1 MKSSKWKKIENIFKS
16 TTYLNE
22 IPAKRL
28 LNVVRKIFKFQNEI
42 DRELTLFKQK
52 EQIRKLTSM
61 LPKKA
66 TVKNDTLIEEEK
78 MIKAIFKKGENIGDS
93 IKINEN
99 IQENIVAPKYNI
111 ADQTE
116 KELVKLYLKE
126 KFQKIILEGGADS
139 TKLLESLI
147 KQNPDRYITYKFYK
161 ISNR

>member
-1 MKSSKWKKIENIFKS
+1 
-16 TTYLNE
+16 
-22 IPAKRL
+22 
-28 LNVVRKIFKFQNEI
+28 
-42 DRELTLFKQK
+42 
-52 EQIRKLTSM
+52 M